1 MEITK
6 KVILAKREE
15 ISSEWEKH
23 KKINSKISEE
33 FQRSLKTYDEKL
45 YLEDIDPV
53 TTERIYYNDE
63 LHAVQIPYG
72 PNTTLQKS
80 GCAIYCLEH
89 ALSAKG
95 ENINIAQL
103 AEEAYQKGYLCE
115 VKKDDGVLEIRG
127 TYHNLFDLYKSGFCN
142 RAIKYQEVFDNL
154 KAGKIVTL
162 LVDNQKYHNDPS
174 KTGAHFIN
182 VIGKKGNLLII
193 EDSNSRERVEKDCLQ
208 VFKSTN
214 VAWLWL

>member
-1 MEITK
+1 MEITE

-15 ISSEWEKH
+15 TPSEWEKH

-33 FQRSLKTYDEKL
+33 FQKSLDTYDEKL

-115 VKKDDGVLEIRG
+115 VKKDNGVWKIKG
-127 TYHNLFDLYKSGFCN
+127 TYHNLFDEHKNGFCK
-142 RAIKYQEVFDNL
+142 RARNYEEIFDNL
-154 KAGKIVTL
+154 MAGQIVTL
-162 LVDNQKYHNDPS
+162 LVSNQKYHNDPNREGS
-174 KTGAHFIN
+174 HFIN
-182 VIGKKGNLLII
+182 VIGKKRNFLII
-193 EDSNSRERVEKDCLQ
+193 EDSNSKERVEKDCLQ

>member
-1 MEITK
+1 MEITE

-15 ISSEWEKH
+15 TPSDWETH
-23 KKINSKISEE
+23 KRGNSQISEK
-33 FQRSLKTYDEKL
+33 FQLSLSTFDEKL
-45 YLEDIDPV
+45 YGDIKPV
-53 TTERIYYNDE
+53 TAERIYYNNE
-63 LHAVQIPYG
+63 LDAVPIPYG

-80 GCAIYCLEH
+80 GCAIYALEH
-89 ALSAKG
+89 ALRAKG
-95 ENINIAQL
+95 KKINIAQL
-103 AEEAYQKGYLCE
+103 ADEAYQKGYLCE

-127 TYHNLFDLYKSGFCN
+127 TYHNLFDMYKNGFCN
-142 RAIKYQEVFDNL
+142 RAIKYQEVFGNL

-162 LVDNQKYHNDPS
+162 LISNQKYHNDPNREGS
-174 KTGAHFIN
+174 HFIN

-193 EDSNSRERVEKDCLQ
+193 EDSNSKERVKKDCLE